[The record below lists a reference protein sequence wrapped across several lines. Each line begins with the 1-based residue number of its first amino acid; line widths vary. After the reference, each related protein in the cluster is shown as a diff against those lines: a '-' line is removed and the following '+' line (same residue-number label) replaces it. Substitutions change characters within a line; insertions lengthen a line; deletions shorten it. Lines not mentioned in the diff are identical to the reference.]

1 MCLIYIGFSLFAI
14 YLGHPKSV
22 ILRRIFLHSLIK
34 VNHVEVLGEK
44 MSKVILEIKNLHV
57 SVEGT
62 KILKGVDLTIKAGE
76 IHAIMGRN
84 GAGKSTLAHV
94 LMGHPAYEVTKGE
107 IEYRG
112 KPIDEYEVFERARA
126 GMFLSFQYP
135 ASIPGVQVGNFLK
148 KSVNNVR
155 NEKVKAREF
164 RKELNAAMEKLDMDK
179 GFLSRYVN
187 DGFSGGEK
195 KRLEILQ
202 MMLLKPTLA
211 LLDETDSGLDI
222 DALRLVAKGITETA
236 EETGFLVITHYQRL
250 LDLVKPDF
258 VHAMIDGKFVKSGG
272 PELALKL
279 EDQGYDWL
287 EA

>member
-1 MCLIYIGFSLFAI
+1 MSQT
-14 YLGHPKSV
+14 
-22 ILRRIFLHSLIK
+22 
-34 VNHVEVLGEK
+34 VLD
-44 MSKVILEIKNLHV
+44 IKNLHV
-57 SVEGT
+57 AVEG
-62 KILKGVDLTIKAGE
+62 KEIIKGLDLVIKTGE

-94 LMGHPAYEVTKGE
+94 LMGHPSFEITSGEVLFL
-107 IEYRG
+107 G
-112 KPIDEYEVFERARA
+112 KPIDDYDVFERARA

-135 ASIPGVQVGNFLK
+135 PSIPGVQVGNFLK

-155 NEKVKAREF
+155 DENIKAREF
-164 RKELNAAMEKLDMDK
+164 RKQLNYAMEKLEMDRS
-179 GFLSRYVN
+179 FLSRYVN

-195 KRLEILQ
+195 KRLEMLQ
-202 MMLLKPTLA
+202 MMLLQPRLA

-222 DALRLVAKGITETA
+222 DALRLVAKGINETA
-236 EETGFLVITHYQRL
+236 ENTGVLVITHYQRL
-250 LDLVKPDF
+250 LDLVEPTF

-279 EDQGYDWL
+279 EAQGYDWL

>member
-1 MCLIYIGFSLFAI
+1 MVSTGARMSQT
-14 YLGHPKSV
+14 
-22 ILRRIFLHSLIK
+22 
-34 VNHVEVLGEK
+34 VLD
-44 MSKVILEIKNLHV
+44 IKNLHV
-57 SVEGT
+57 SVAGKE
-62 KILKGVDLTIKAGE
+62 IIKGLDLVIKTGE

-94 LMGHPAYEVTKGE
+94 LMGHPSFEITSGEVLFL
-107 IEYRG
+107 G
-112 KPIDEYEVFERARA
+112 KPIEDYDVFERARA

-135 ASIPGVQVGNFLK
+135 PSIPGVQVGNFLK

-155 NEKVKAREF
+155 DENIKAREF
-164 RKELNAAMEKLDMDK
+164 RKQLNYAMEKLEMDRS
-179 GFLSRYVN
+179 FLSRYVN

-195 KRLEILQ
+195 KRLEMLQ
-202 MMLLKPTLA
+202 MMLLQPRLA

-222 DALRLVAKGITETA
+222 DALRLVAKGINETA
-236 EETGFLVITHYQRL
+236 ENTGVLVITHYQRL
-250 LDLVKPDF
+250 LDLVKPTF

-279 EDQGYDWL
+279 EAQGYDWL

>member
-1 MCLIYIGFSLFAI
+1 MVSTGARMSQT
-14 YLGHPKSV
+14 
-22 ILRRIFLHSLIK
+22 
-34 VNHVEVLGEK
+34 VLD
-44 MSKVILEIKNLHV
+44 IKNLHV
-57 SVEGT
+57 AVAGKE
-62 KILKGVDLTIKAGE
+62 IIKGLDLVIKTGE

-94 LMGHPAYEVTKGE
+94 LMGHPSFEITSGEVLFL
-107 IEYRG
+107 G
-112 KPIDEYEVFERARA
+112 KPIEDYDVFERARS

-135 ASIPGVQVGNFLK
+135 PSIPGVQVGNFLK

-155 NEKVKAREF
+155 DENIKAREF
-164 RKELNAAMEKLDMDK
+164 RKQLNYAMEKLEMDRS
-179 GFLSRYVN
+179 FLSRYVN

-195 KRLEILQ
+195 KRLEMLQ
-202 MMLLKPTLA
+202 MMLLQPRLA

-222 DALRLVAKGITETA
+222 DALRLVAKGINETA
-236 EETGFLVITHYQRL
+236 ENTGVLVITHYQRL
-250 LDLVKPDF
+250 LDLVKPTF

-279 EDQGYDWL
+279 EAQGYDWL

>member
-1 MCLIYIGFSLFAI
+1 M
-14 YLGHPKSV
+14 
-22 ILRRIFLHSLIK
+22 
-34 VNHVEVLGEK
+34 EVLGEK

-62 KILKGVDLTIKAGE
+62 KILKGVDLTIKSGE

-195 KRLEILQ
+195 KRLEVLQ

>member
-1 MCLIYIGFSLFAI
+1 VVRTGARMSQT
-14 YLGHPKSV
+14 
-22 ILRRIFLHSLIK
+22 
-34 VNHVEVLGEK
+34 VLD
-44 MSKVILEIKNLHV
+44 IKNLHV
-57 SVEGT
+57 AVEG
-62 KILKGVDLTIKAGE
+62 KEIIKGLDLVIKTGE

-94 LMGHPAYEVTKGE
+94 LMGHPSFEITSGEVLFL
-107 IEYRG
+107 G
-112 KPIDEYEVFERARA
+112 KPIDDYDVFERARA

-135 ASIPGVQVGNFLK
+135 PSIPGVQVGNFLK

-155 NEKVKAREF
+155 DENIKAREF
-164 RKELNAAMEKLDMDK
+164 RKQLNYAMEKLEMDRS
-179 GFLSRYVN
+179 FLSRYVN

-195 KRLEILQ
+195 KRLEMLQ
-202 MMLLKPTLA
+202 MMLLQPRLA

-222 DALRLVAKGITETA
+222 DALRLVAKGINETA
-236 EETGFLVITHYQRL
+236 ENTGVLVITHYQRL
-250 LDLVKPDF
+250 LDLVEPTF

-279 EDQGYDWL
+279 EAQGYDWL